1 VFAVLRCTEC
11 RATVPE
17 DEPVWSCPSCG
28 SLLEI
33 QSDLSGLR
41 IGRDQL
47 EEARARPAGEGI
59 WRYRS
64 LIPIDEAAAV
74 TLGEGNT
81 PVVALR
87 SLGREL
93 GLSRLYAKL
102 EYFSPTGSFKDRG
115 TTALV
120 SKARQLGVRHLVE
133 DSSGNAGASIA
144 AYCARAG
151 IRASIYVPAS
161 APEAKRAQ
169 IAVYGAEVVAVEGTR
184 DAVTE
189 AAMER
194 CRRDGAYYGSHNW
207 NPFFL
212 EGTKSFA
219 YEVALDFGFD
229 PPAHL
234 VMPVG
239 NGSLFLGAWRGFEEL
254 RGLGLL
260 QKLPRLHVAQAT
272 GCMPIVNAVRRGLE
286 RTEVVPTTPTVAG
299 GISIGRPS
307 RGEMIIRAVRDSGGS
322 GEAVADEEILRHQ
335 RMLASMEGIF
345 CEPTSAAAFAALP
358 GLVAEG
364 RIGPEEGVLVAVT
377 GMGLKDVGALMAR

>member
-1 VFAVLRCTEC
+1 M
-11 RATVPE
+11 VPGS
-17 DEPVWSCPSCG
+17 EPVWSCPSCG

-33 QSDLSGLR
+33 QSDLSGLG
-41 IGRDQL
+41 IGREQL
-47 EEARARPAGEGI
+47 EEARSRPAGEGI

-64 LIPIDEAAAV
+64 LIPIDAATAV
-74 TLGEGNT
+74 TLGEGST

-87 SLGREL
+87 SLGPEL

-120 SKARQLGVRHLVE
+120 SKARELGVRHLVE

-169 IAVYGAEVVAVEGTR
+169 ISVYGAEVVAVEGTR

-189 AAMER
+189 AAMDR
-194 CRRDGAYYGSHNW
+194 CRKDGAYYGSHNW

-229 PPAHL
+229 PPDHL

-239 NGSLFLGAWRGFEEL
+239 NGSLFLGAWYGFVEL
-254 RGLGLL
+254 RHMGLVHR
-260 QKLPRLHVAQAT
+260 LPKLHVAQAT
-272 GCMPIVNAVRRGLE
+272 GCMPIVDAIRRGLE
-286 RTEVVPTTPTVAG
+286 RTEAIATTPTVAG

-307 RGEMIIRAVRDSGGS
+307 RGKMILRAAGDSGGS
-322 GEAVADEEILRHQ
+322 GEAVTDGDILRYQ
-335 RMLASMEGIF
+335 RLLASTEGIF

-358 GLVAEG
+358 GMIGEG
-364 RIGPEEGVLVAVT
+364 RIGPEESVLVAVT
-377 GMGLKDVGALMAR
+377 GIGLKDVGALNSR